1 MSTEKPSL
9 LVYNTLSG
17 MKEGFRPLRD
27 DFVGMYV
34 CGPTVYGEAHLGHA
48 RSAITFDIVYRVLKY
63 CGYNVRY
70 VRNFTDVGHLLN
82 DSDEGDDKVEKKA
95 LAEHKEPQEVAQF
108 YEAKYLWAV
117 DSLNCLRPNI
127 MPIASGH
134 IMEQIDIVKILLD
147 KGLAYLS
154 DGSVYFDVEKYD
166 QTIKK
171 YGVLSHRTLEDTKDN
186 SRELAGQTEKKN
198 PFDFALWKKA
208 PKEHIMKWQS
218 PWSLGFPGW
227 HLECTAMGKKYLGE
241 TFDIHGGG
249 MDLLFPHHDCEIAQS
264 MGAFG
269 TVPAKYWLHNNMI
282 TIEGKKMG
290 KSYNNFITITE
301 MFSGNHP
308 LLQKA
313 YSPMTIRFFMLM
325 AHYRSTLDFS
335 NDALTASEKGF
346 AKLME
351 AKKKISTL
359 PVSQNTSF
367 SLKEMIDKAIDA
379 VLDDFNT
386 PVCIANLFEIVKYI
400 NSVSDKKAT
409 ISQEDKDSLQ
419 RSFDTICEDILGLK
433 EDSDESGKDVIDGL
447 MGLIAEIRKQA
458 REQKDY
464 ATSDKIRDALKAL
477 GIEIKDSKEGSQWR
491 LNRL

>member
-1 MSTEKPSL
+1 MATEKLSVRL
-9 LVYNTLSG
+9 YNTLSG
-17 MKEGFRPLRD
+17 MKEGFRPLRED
-27 DFVGMYV
+27 RVGMYV

-63 CGYNVRY
+63 AGYNVRY

-82 DSDEGDDKVEKKA
+82 DADEGDDKVEKKA
-95 LAEHKEPQEVAQF
+95 LAENKEPQEVAQY

-117 DSLNCLRPNI
+117 DSLNCLRPNL

-134 IMEQIDIVKILLD
+134 IMEQIDIVKALLD
-147 KGLAYLS
+147 KGLAYES
-154 DGSVYFDVEKYD
+154 EGSVYFDVEKYNN
-166 QTIKK
+166 TIKK

-186 SRELAGQTEKKN
+186 SRELAGQQEKHN

-241 TFDIHGGG
+241 EFDIHGGG

-264 MGAFG
+264 VGASG
-269 TVPAKYWLHNNMI
+269 KMPAKYWLHNNMI
-282 TIEGKKMG
+282 TIEGRKMG
-290 KSYNNFITITE
+290 KSYNNFITISE
-301 MFSGNHP
+301 MFSGEHH

-335 NDALTASEKGF
+335 NEALIASEKGF
-346 AKLME
+346 ARLME
-351 AKKKISTL
+351 AKKKISSL
-359 PVSQNTSF
+359 PEGNETSF
-367 SLKEMIDKAIDA
+367 PLKKIMEDAIDA

-386 PVCIANLFEIVKYI
+386 PICIANLFELCKHI
-400 NSVSDKKAT
+400 NSVVDKKAT
-409 ISQEDKDSLQ
+409 ISKEDKKYLEKN
-419 RSFDTICEDILGLK
+419 FNALCEDVLGLK
-433 EDSDESGKDVIDGL
+433 EDNSGADTKVVEGL
-447 MGLIAEIRKQA
+447 MNLILEVRKSA

-464 ATSDKIRDALKAL
+464 ATSDKIRDALKEV
-477 GIEIKDSKEGSQWR
+477 GIEIKDSKEGVEWR
-491 LNRL
+491 LI

>member
-1 MSTEKPSL
+1 MATEKLSVRL
-9 LVYNTLSG
+9 YNTLSG
-17 MKEGFRPLRD
+17 IKEGFRPLRED
-27 DFVGMYV
+27 RVGMYV

-63 CGYNVRY
+63 AGYNVRY

-82 DSDEGDDKVEKKA
+82 DADEGDDKVEKKA
-95 LAEHKEPQEVAQF
+95 LAENKEPQEVAQY

-117 DSLNCLRPNI
+117 DSLNCLRPNL

-134 IMEQIDIVKILLD
+134 IMEQIDIVKVLLD
-147 KGLAYLS
+147 KGLAYES
-154 DGSVYFDVEKYD
+154 EGSVYFDVEKYNNSV
-166 QTIKK
+166 KK

-186 SRELAGQTEKKN
+186 SRELAGQQEKHN

-241 TFDIHGGG
+241 EFDIHGGG

-264 MGAFG
+264 VGAFG
-269 TVPAKYWLHNNMI
+269 KMPAKYWLHNNMI
-282 TIEGKKMG
+282 TIEGRKMG
-290 KSYNNFITITE
+290 KSYNNFITISE
-301 MFSGNHP
+301 MFSGEHH

-335 NDALTASEKGF
+335 NEALIASEKGF
-346 AKLME
+346 ARLME
-351 AKKKISTL
+351 AKKKISSL
-359 PVSQNTSF
+359 PESKETSF
-367 SLKEMIDKAIDA
+367 PLKKIMEDAIDA

-386 PVCIANLFEIVKYI
+386 PICIANLFELCKHI
-400 NSVSDKKAT
+400 NSVADKKAT
-409 ISQEDKDSLQ
+409 ISKEDKEYLQ
-419 RSFDTICEDILGLK
+419 KNFVELCEDVLGLK
-433 EDSDESGKDVIDGL
+433 EDKSGTDTKVVEGL
-447 MGLIAEIRKQA
+447 MNLILEVRKSA
-458 REQKDY
+458 REQKNY
-464 ATSDKIRDALKAL
+464 ATSDKIRDALKEV
-477 GIEIKDSKEGSQWR
+477 GIEIKDSKEGAEWR
-491 LNRL
+491 LM

>member
-1 MSTEKPSL
+1 MATEKLSVRL
-9 LVYNTLSG
+9 YNTLSG
-17 MKEGFRPLRD
+17 MKEGFRPLRED
-27 DFVGMYV
+27 RVGMYV

-63 CGYNVRY
+63 AGYNVRY

-82 DSDEGDDKVEKKA
+82 DADEGDDKVEKKA
-95 LAEHKEPQEVAQF
+95 LAENKEPQEVAQY

-117 DSLNCLRPNI
+117 DSLNCLRPNL

-134 IMEQIDIVKILLD
+134 IMEQIDIVKVLLD
-147 KGLAYLS
+147 KGLAYES
-154 DGSVYFDVEKYD
+154 EGSVYFDVEKYNNSV
-166 QTIKK
+166 KK

-186 SRELAGQTEKKN
+186 SRELAGQQEKHN

-241 TFDIHGGG
+241 EFDIHGGG

-264 MGAFG
+264 VGAFG
-269 TVPAKYWLHNNMI
+269 KMPAKYWLHNNMI
-282 TIEGKKMG
+282 TIEGRKMG
-290 KSYNNFITITE
+290 KSYNNFITISE
-301 MFSGNHP
+301 MFSGEHH

-335 NDALTASEKGF
+335 NEALIASEKGF
-346 AKLME
+346 ARLME
-351 AKKKISTL
+351 AKKKIASL
-359 PVSQNTSF
+359 PEGKETSF
-367 SLKEMIDKAIDA
+367 PLKKIMEDAIDA

-386 PVCIANLFEIVKYI
+386 PICIANLFELCKHI
-400 NSVSDKKAT
+400 NSIADKKAT
-409 ISQEDKDSLQ
+409 ISKEDKEYLENN
-419 RSFDTICEDILGLK
+419 FNTLCEDVLGLK
-433 EDSDESGKDVIDGL
+433 EDSNGSDTKVIEGL
-447 MGLIAEIRKQA
+447 MDLILEVRKSA

-464 ATSDKIRDALKAL
+464 ATSDKIRDALKSI
-477 GIEIKDSKEGSQWR
+477 GIEIKDSKEGAEWR
-491 LNRL
+491 LI

>member
-1 MSTEKPSL
+1 MATEKLSVRL
-9 LVYNTLSG
+9 YNTLSG
-17 MKEGFRPLRD
+17 MKEGFRPLRED
-27 DFVGMYV
+27 RVGMYV

-63 CGYNVRY
+63 AGYNVRY

-82 DSDEGDDKVEKKA
+82 DADEGDDKVEKKA
-95 LAEHKEPQEVAQF
+95 LAENKEPQEVAQY

-117 DSLNCLRPNI
+117 DSLNCLRPNL

-134 IMEQIDIVKILLD
+134 IMEQIDIVKVLLD
-147 KGLAYLS
+147 KGLAYES
-154 DGSVYFDVEKYD
+154 EGSVYFDVEKYNNSV
-166 QTIKK
+166 KK

-186 SRELAGQTEKKN
+186 SRELAGQQEKHN

-241 TFDIHGGG
+241 EFDIHGGG

-264 MGAFG
+264 VGAFG
-269 TVPAKYWLHNNMI
+269 KMPARYWLHNNMI
-282 TIEGKKMG
+282 TIEGRKMG

-301 MFSGNHP
+301 MFSGTHH

-335 NDALTASEKGF
+335 NEALIASEKGF
-346 AKLME
+346 ARLME
-351 AKKKISTL
+351 AKKKIASL
-359 PVSQNTSF
+359 PEGKETSF
-367 SLKEMIDKAIDA
+367 PLKKIMEDAIDA

-386 PVCIANLFEIVKYI
+386 PICIANLFELCKHI
-400 NSVSDKKAT
+400 NSIADKKAT
-409 ISQEDKDSLQ
+409 ISKEDKEYLENN
-419 RSFDTICEDILGLK
+419 FNTLCEDVLGLK
-433 EDSDESGKDVIDGL
+433 EDSNGSDTKVIEGL
-447 MGLIAEIRKQA
+447 MDLILEVRKSA

-464 ATSDKIRDALKAL
+464 ATSDKIRDALKSI
-477 GIEIKDSKEGSQWR
+477 GIEIKDSKEGAEWR
-491 LNRL
+491 LI

>member
-1 MSTEKPSL
+1 MATEKLSVRL
-9 LVYNTLSG
+9 YNTLSG
-17 MKEGFRPLRD
+17 MKEGFRPLRED
-27 DFVGMYV
+27 RVGMYV

-63 CGYNVRY
+63 AGYNVRY

-82 DSDEGDDKVEKKA
+82 DADEGDDKVEKKA
-95 LAEHKEPQEVAQF
+95 LAENKEPQEVAQY

-117 DSLNCLRPNI
+117 DSLNCLRPNL

-134 IMEQIDIVKILLD
+134 IMEQIDIVKVLLD
-147 KGLAYLS
+147 KGLAYES
-154 DGSVYFDVEKYD
+154 EGSVYFDVEKYNN
-166 QTIKK
+166 TVKK

-186 SRELAGQTEKKN
+186 SRELAGQQEKHN

-241 TFDIHGGG
+241 EFDIHGGG

-264 MGAFG
+264 VGAFG
-269 TVPAKYWLHNNMI
+269 KMPARYWLHNNMI
-282 TIEGKKMG
+282 TIEGRKMG

-301 MFSGNHP
+301 MFSGTHH

-335 NDALTASEKGF
+335 NEALIASEKGF
-346 AKLME
+346 ARLME
-351 AKKKISTL
+351 AKKKIASL
-359 PVSQNTSF
+359 PEGKETSF
-367 SLKEMIDKAIDA
+367 PLKKIMEDAIDA

-386 PVCIANLFEIVKYI
+386 PICIANLFELCKHI
-400 NSVSDKKAT
+400 NSIADKKAT
-409 ISQEDKDSLQ
+409 ISKEDKEYLENN
-419 RSFDTICEDILGLK
+419 FNTLCEDVLGLK
-433 EDSDESGKDVIDGL
+433 EDSNGSDTKVIEGL
-447 MGLIAEIRKQA
+447 MDLILEVRKSA

-464 ATSDKIRDALKAL
+464 ATSDKIRDALKSI
-477 GIEIKDSKEGSQWR
+477 GIEIKDSKEGAEWR
-491 LNRL
+491 LI

>member
-1 MSTEKPSL
+1 MATEKLSVRL
-9 LVYNTLSG
+9 YNTLSG
-17 MKEGFRPLRD
+17 MKEGFRPLRED
-27 DFVGMYV
+27 RVGMYV

-63 CGYNVRY
+63 AGYNVRY

-82 DSDEGDDKVEKKA
+82 DADEGDDKVEKKA
-95 LAEHKEPQEVAQF
+95 LAENKEPQEVAQY

-117 DSLNCLRPNI
+117 DSLNCLRPNL

-134 IMEQIDIVKILLD
+134 IMEQIDIVKALLD
-147 KGLAYLS
+147 KGLAYES
-154 DGSVYFDVEKYD
+154 EGSVYFDVEKYNN
-166 QTIKK
+166 TIKK

-186 SRELAGQTEKKN
+186 SRELAGQQEKHN

-241 TFDIHGGG
+241 EFDIHGGG

-264 MGAFG
+264 VGAFG
-269 TVPAKYWLHNNMI
+269 KMPAKYWLHNNMI
-282 TIEGKKMG
+282 TIEGRKMG

-301 MFSGNHP
+301 MFSGTHH

-335 NDALTASEKGF
+335 NEALIASEKGF
-346 AKLME
+346 ARLME
-351 AKKKISTL
+351 AKKKISSL
-359 PVSQNTSF
+359 PESKETSF
-367 SLKEMIDKAIDA
+367 PLKKIMEDAIDA

-386 PVCIANLFEIVKYI
+386 PICIANLFELCKHI
-400 NSVSDKKAT
+400 NSVADKKAT
-409 ISQEDKDSLQ
+409 ISKEDKEYLEQNFNALCKDV
-419 RSFDTICEDILGLK
+419 LGLK
-433 EDSDESGKDVIDGL
+433 EDNSGTDTKVVEGL
-447 MGLIAEIRKQA
+447 MNLILEVRKSA

-464 ATSDKIRDALKAL
+464 ATSDKIRDALKEV
-477 GIEIKDSKEGSQWR
+477 GIEIKDSKEGVEWR
-491 LNRL
+491 LM